1 MEITR
6 TINVLTLAALLM
18 LTGCFGL
25 IDDEAIPPVDGQTTT
40 GATETNNAPF
50 LTTSESLNE
59 LAAEGSEPIYDA
71 DDELTGFEFMLY
83 YAAVDVDGDNM
94 TMGWDTDLD
103 GTIDL
108 PVSDSSGFTTFTLPV
123 SAMNELNGFDYDD
136 YYHAML
142 AFIAIDEH
150 GAGSVLFVESFHYDG
165 GSNGGSD
172 GGSDGNL
179 ALYAFSGV
187 DAQGT
192 PSVGTDDNLIMLT
205 MDYGSDINWAS
216 VSVKL
221 SIDDGAPV
229 YCDSP
234 GNTGGVCVLIDNGQ
248 DTSDQF
254 WSVGDTV
261 TIQETGQDLCS
272 DTCIID
278 VTITNTD
285 EGVTIDTTNNVA
297 AE

>member
-25 IDDEAIPPVDGQTTT
+25 IDDEAIPPVDGQTTN

-50 LTTSESLNE
+50 LTTSETLNE
-59 LAAEGSEPIYDA
+59 LAAEGSEPIYNA

-108 PVSDSSGFTTFTLPV
+108 SVSDSSGFTTFTLPL

-136 YYHAML
+136 VYHAML

-150 GAGSVLFVESFHYDG
+150 GAGSALFVESFHYDETT
-165 GSNGGSD
+165 D

-179 ALYAFSGV
+179 ALYSFSGQ
-187 DAQGT
+187 DAQGSPT
-192 PSVGTDDNLIMLT
+192 VGTEDNLIMLT
-205 MDYGSDINWAS
+205 MDMGSDINWAA

-221 SIDDGAPV
+221 SIDGGAPV
-229 YCDSP
+229 TCDNPGVIGGSVCSLLEF
-234 GNTGGVCVLIDNGQ
+234 GNTD
-248 DTSDQF
+248 DQI
-254 WSVGDTV
+254 WSVGDGVTV
-261 TIQETGQDLCS
+261 VETGQDLCS
-272 DTCIID
+272 STCSID
-278 VTITNTD
+278 VTITDTR
-285 EGVTIDTTNNVA
+285 EEKVIDMISSIP

>member
-25 IDDEAIPPVDGQTTT
+25 IDDEAIPPADGQTTS
-40 GATETNNAPF
+40 GAVETNNAPF
-50 LTTSESLNE
+50 LTTSETLNE

-71 DDELTGFEFMLY
+71 DDELTGFEFILY
-83 YAAVDVDGDNM
+83 YAAVDVDGDTM

-136 YYHAML
+136 VYHAML

-150 GAGSVLFVESFHYDG
+150 GAGSALFVESFHYDG
-165 GSNGGSD
+165 NADD

-179 ALYAFSGV
+179 ALYAFSGQ
-187 DAQGT
+187 DAQNSPTTGGT
-192 PSVGTDDNLIMLT
+192 DNLIMLT
-205 MDYGSDINWAS
+205 MDQGGDINWAS
-216 VSVKL
+216 ISVKL
-221 SIDDGAPV
+221 A
-229 YCDSP
+229 
-234 GNTGGVCVLIDNGQ
+234 
-248 DTSDQF
+248 
-254 WSVGDTV
+254 
-261 TIQETGQDLCS
+261 
-272 DTCIID
+272 
-278 VTITNTD
+278 IT
-285 EGVTIDTTNNVA
+285 A
-297 AE
+297 LHL

>member
-25 IDDEAIPPVDGQTTT
+25 IDDEAIPPVDGQTTS

-50 LTTSESLNE
+50 LTTSENLNE
-59 LAAEGSEPIYDA
+59 LAAEESEPIYDA

-123 SAMNELNGFDYDD
+123 SAMNELNGFDLDD
-136 YYHAML
+136 VYHAML

-150 GAGSVLFVESFHYDG
+150 GAGSALFVESFHYDE
-165 GSNGGSD
+165 NA
-172 GGSDGNL
+172 DGNTDGHL
-179 ALYAFSGV
+179 ALYAFRGQ

-192 PSVGTDDNLIMLT
+192 PGTGTEDNLIMLT
-205 MDYGSDINWAS
+205 MDMGSDINWAA

-221 SIDDGAPV
+221 SIDGGAPV
-229 YCDSP
+229 FCDNP
-234 GNTGGVCVLIDNGQ
+234 GVEGTAVCALVEFGNTD
-248 DTSDQF
+248 DQL
-254 WSVGDTV
+254 WSVGDGVTV
-261 TIQETGQDLCS
+261 VENGADLCS
-272 DTCIID
+272 DTCSID
-278 VTITNTD
+278 VTITDTR
-285 EGVTIDTTNNVA
+285 EGKTIDMMSSTP